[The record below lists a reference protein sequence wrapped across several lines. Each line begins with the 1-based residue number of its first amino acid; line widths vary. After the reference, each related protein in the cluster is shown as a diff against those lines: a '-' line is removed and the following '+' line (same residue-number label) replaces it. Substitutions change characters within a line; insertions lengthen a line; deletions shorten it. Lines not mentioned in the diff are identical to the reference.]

1 MTEHGCM
8 LEEEVRGTAE
18 CEGEDEAP
26 FLELEKT
33 IIKEFDLDVGR
44 KPWIF
49 YKEDGKDRQ
58 EPVIVSFKDIFT
70 LFRNEGI
77 EPDDNHEEL
86 YHFTRTTVV
95 LGANYSIETAK
106 GFFVRDLS
114 IVE

>member
-18 CEGEDEAP
+18 CEGEDETP

-49 YKEDGKDRQ
+49 YKEDGKDRMK
-58 EPVIVSFKDIFT
+58 SSS
-70 LFRNEGI
+70 R
-77 EPDDNHEEL
+77 
-86 YHFTRTTVV
+86 VV
-95 LGANYSIETAK
+95 KITSGCEVNY
-106 GFFVRDLS
+106 G
-114 IVE
+114 